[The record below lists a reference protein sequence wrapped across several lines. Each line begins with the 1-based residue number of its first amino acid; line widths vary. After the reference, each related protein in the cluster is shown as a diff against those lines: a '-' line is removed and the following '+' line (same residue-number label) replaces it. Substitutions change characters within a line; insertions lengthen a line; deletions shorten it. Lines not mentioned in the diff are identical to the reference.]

1 MAGYGS
7 QEGRIVFFV
16 RGEVAEPAS
25 GEIVEGAREGGA
37 RAVRVTRSEGV
48 GGGGSERGPE
58 GGRGWGGSYIE
69 WGGCSSTNT
78 WNKERV
84 GGRRREEMRCAL
96 AYD

>member
-58 GGRGWGGSYIE
+58 EGRGWGGSYILSGE
-69 WGGCSSTNT
+69 GAVRQTRGTRSASAV
-78 WNKERV
+78 EE
-84 GGRRREEMRCAL
+84 GRRCDAH
-96 AYD
+96 